1 MPRYIDAHALKES
14 LIETLDYAKAWKKES
29 ERIGDNEVQ
38 IFAERAIV
46 DFTECI
52 LRLNNA
58 PEIDAVEV
66 VRCKDCKWAT
76 DDEPGMVYCPNIV
89 GGWCSED
96 WFCKSGERR
105 EE

>member
-1 MPRYIDAHALKES
+1 MPRYIDADALKES
-14 LIETLDYAKAWKKES
+14 LMETLDYAKAWKKES

-58 PEIDAVEV
+58 PEINAVEV
-66 VRCKDCKWAT
+66 LRCKDCKFYDAENHNCL
-76 DDEPGMVYCPNIV
+76 DEMAYARIWNESDF
-89 GGWCSED
+89 CS
-96 WFCKSGERR
+96 FGERK